1 MIELI
6 KKEIHMNRQRGT
18 AVSQLTLDDDF
29 IVPDALDDAVQIL
42 LSDGEV
48 QIENS
53 RIQGEKVLIRGKL
66 VFRVLYR
73 RESGG
78 LQAMG
83 GEIPFEETVN
93 VPELSERDYTQIVW
107 NIEDLNITMIHSRK
121 LSAKAVLTLT
131 VRAESRVDAQ
141 APRTSRR
148 MMRGASPEEKRS
160 GSDACSA
167 AQRYLPGP
175 GGSKRIGK

>member
-53 RIQGEKVLIRGKL
+53 RIR
-66 VFRVLYR
+66 
-73 RESGG
+73 
-78 LQAMG
+78 
-83 GEIPFEETVN
+83 
-93 VPELSERDYTQIVW
+93 
-107 NIEDLNITMIHSRK
+107 
-121 LSAKAVLTLT
+121 
-131 VRAESRVDAQ
+131 
-141 APRTSRR
+141 
-148 MMRGASPEEKRS
+148 EKRS
-160 GSDACSA
+160 DPGESLCSGCCTAGSRA
-167 AQRYLPGP
+167 AAGDGRGDP
-175 GGSKRIGK
+175 I

>member
-53 RIQGEKVLIRGKL
+53 RIQGAVPPGVGRAAGDGRGDP
-66 VFRVLYR
+66 
-73 RESGG
+73 
-78 LQAMG
+78 
-83 GEIPFEETVN
+83 I
-93 VPELSERDYTQIVW
+93 
-107 NIEDLNITMIHSRK
+107 
-121 LSAKAVLTLT
+121 
-131 VRAESRVDAQ
+131 
-141 APRTSRR
+141 
-148 MMRGASPEEKRS
+148 
-160 GSDACSA
+160 
-167 AQRYLPGP
+167 
-175 GGSKRIGK
+175 

>member
-53 RIQGEKVLIRGKL
+53 RIQGEKVPIRGKL
-66 VFRVLYR
+66 VFRVPLPP
-73 RESGG
+73 GVG
-78 LQAMG
+78 
-83 GEIPFEETVN
+83 
-93 VPELSERDYTQIVW
+93 
-107 NIEDLNITMIHSRK
+107 
-121 LSAKAVLTLT
+121 
-131 VRAESRVDAQ
+131 RAAGDG
-141 APRTSRR
+141 
-148 MMRGASPEEKRS
+148 RGDS
-160 GSDACSA
+160 
-167 AQRYLPGP
+167 
-175 GGSKRIGK
+175 I

>member
-1 MIELI
+1 M
-6 KKEIHMNRQRGT
+6 
-18 AVSQLTLDDDF
+18 SQLTLDDDF

-83 GEIPFEETVN
+83 G
-93 VPELSERDYTQIVW
+93 
-107 NIEDLNITMIHSRK
+107 
-121 LSAKAVLTLT
+121 
-131 VRAESRVDAQ
+131 
-141 APRTSRR
+141 
-148 MMRGASPEEKRS
+148 RS
-160 GSDACSA
+160 
-167 AQRYLPGP
+167 
-175 GGSKRIGK
+175 I

>member
-78 LQAMG
+78 LQAMRSH
-83 GEIPFEETVN
+83 
-93 VPELSERDYTQIVW
+93 LR
-107 NIEDLNITMIHSRK
+107 
-121 LSAKAVLTLT
+121 
-131 VRAESRVDAQ
+131 
-141 APRTSRR
+141 
-148 MMRGASPEEKRS
+148 KRS
-160 GSDACSA
+160 MCRSFRSA
-167 AQRYLPGP
+167 TIRRSYGI
-175 GGSKRIGK
+175 SKI

>member
-53 RIQGEKVLIRGKL
+53 RIQGEKVLHPGKACVPGAVPPGVGRAAGDGRGD
-66 VFRVLYR
+66 
-73 RESGG
+73 S
-78 LQAMG
+78 
-83 GEIPFEETVN
+83 I
-93 VPELSERDYTQIVW
+93 
-107 NIEDLNITMIHSRK
+107 
-121 LSAKAVLTLT
+121 
-131 VRAESRVDAQ
+131 
-141 APRTSRR
+141 
-148 MMRGASPEEKRS
+148 
-160 GSDACSA
+160 
-167 AQRYLPGP
+167 
-175 GGSKRIGK
+175 